1 MRLVARRVAS
11 GIIDGVEPTETE
23 SQRLEQLAQA
33 CGVGSQYWAFDGS
46 QRRVK
51 DSTLISVLGALGV
64 DATSPA
70 LIDVALSHLE
80 DDDWRHPLPATV
92 VAREGETKHFPVHV
106 TDGESVEVWIE
117 LEVDAGGGR
126 RAVGQVDQY
135 TPPRT
140 VDGRLTGRATFE
152 LPHDLPMGW
161 HKVHAR
167 SSDGDYRATLIVT
180 PQTLTLPEQLQH
192 GRTWGL
198 MTQLYSVRSKQS
210 WGVGDLADL
219 ADLAWFSGQ
228 EFGADYVLIN
238 PLHAA
243 EPSVP
248 MTPSPY
254 LPSTRRFIN
263 PLYIRVEDIRETGY
277 LSAAD
282 RSLIEWGADEVREL
296 NTDSGPIDRDAAWS
310 AKKSALEVVF
320 SGERSAARQ
329 AAFERFRAR
338 EGRGLED
345 FALWCVIKEDYPGAN
360 EEFPPELQ
368 DPQSPEVAALRSEQG
383 DRIEFFAWLQW
394 VADEQLEAAQ
404 RQAISGG
411 MSLGIMQDLA
421 VGVHPLGADA
431 WSLHSVIAAGASVG
445 APPDMYNQ
453 QGQDW
458 SQPPWH
464 PQALARA
471 GYKPY
476 RDMIRAIL
484 RHAGAIR
491 VDHVIGLFRLW
502 WIPDGNGAEDGAYV
516 QYDHEAMIGILC
528 LEAARA
534 NAIVIGE
541 DLGTFEAW
549 VREYLTE
556 RGILGTSILWFEKGP
571 DDKPLAP
578 EKYRRMAL
586 TSVTTHD
593 LPPTAGYLA
602 GEHVELRERLGLL
615 EDPVE
620 QVRQEA
626 QRERNQMLRLLVTR
640 GLAGTAAS
648 ERELVEAM
656 HVLIK
661 QSPAVLLGVALVDA
675 VGERRTQ
682 NQPGTDQEYPNWKI
696 PLADSS
702 GNVVLLDDLM
712 TNERLRSLAAKMQL
726 P

>member
-1 MRLVARRVAS
+1 MTRLTATAS
-11 GIIDGVEPTETE
+11 GIIGGVEPTETE
-23 SQRLEQLAQA
+23 SPRLEQLAQA
-33 CGVGSQYWAFDGS
+33 CGVGTQFWAFDGS
-46 QRRVK
+46 QQRVQ
-51 DSTLISVLGALGV
+51 DNTLIAVLGALGI
-64 DATSPA
+64 DASSPA
-70 LIDVALSHLE
+70 LIDVALSHL
-80 DDDWRHPLPATV
+80 DDDQWRHPLPPTV
-92 VAREGETKHFPVHV
+92 VAREGDAKQFPVHV
-106 TDGESVEVWIE
+106 TDGEPVEVWIDLDAE
-117 LEVDAGGGR
+117 AGGGER
-126 RAVGQVDQY
+126 EAQQIDEFV
-135 TPPRT
+135 PPRT
-140 VDGRLTGRATFE
+140 VDGRLTGRATFHI
-152 LPHDLPMGW
+152 PADLPLGW
-161 HKVHAR
+161 HELHAR
-167 SSDGDYRATLIVT
+167 SNDGEYRTTLIVT
-180 PQTLTLPEQLQH
+180 PNTLALPQPLQH
-192 GRTWGL
+192 GSAWGL
-198 MTQLYSVRSKQS
+198 MAQLYSVRSKQS

-228 EFGADYVLIN
+228 EFGADYLLIN

-243 EPSVP
+243 EPTVP

-282 RSLIEWGADEVREL
+282 RSLIEWGADEVRDL

-320 SGERSAARQ
+320 GGERSAARQ
-329 AAFERFRAR
+329 AAFEQFRAG

-360 EEFPPELQ
+360 EEFPTGLQ
-368 DPQSPEVAALRSEQG
+368 DPQSPQVAALRSEQG
-383 DRIEFFAWLQW
+383 ERIEFFVWLQW
-394 VADEQLEAAQ
+394 IADEQLAAAQ

-431 WSLHSVIAAGASVG
+431 WALRTVIAAGASVG

-464 PQALARA
+464 PQELAKV

-502 WIPDGNGAEDGAYV
+502 WVPEGNSAADGAYV

-541 DLGTFEAW
+541 DLGTFEPW
-549 VREYLTE
+549 VRDYLAE
-556 RGILGTSILWFEKGP
+556 RGILGTSILWFEKDAQG
-571 DDKPLAP
+571 KPLEP
-578 EKYRRMAL
+578 EHYRRMTL

-602 GEHVELRERLGLL
+602 GEHVELRDRLGLL
-615 EDPVE
+615 ELPV
-620 QVRQEA
+620 QKVRQEA
-626 QRERNQMLRLLVTR
+626 QRERNQMLRLLATR

-648 ERELVEAM
+648 ERELVEAL
-656 HVLIK
+656 HTLIK
-661 QSPAVLLGVALVDA
+661 QSPSVLLGVSLADA

-682 NQPGTDQEYPNWKI
+682 NQPGTDQEYPNWKV
-696 PLADSS
+696 PLADSG
-702 GNVVLLDDLM
+702 GNVVLLDDLID
-712 TNERLRSLAAKMQL
+712 NARLRSLAATMRRG
-726 P
+726 